1 MASTNYTVGSGGMIM
16 RSGCDTGY
24 YVTGNDIL
32 KGGSYC
38 NLSVGNDGKIMKSGS
53 DTGYVIRSGSIVQE
67 SDKGH
72 SIDWMFN

>member
-24 YVTGNDIL
+24 FVRDGDIYKSGCSTSFSVNNNGMIL
-32 KGGSYC
+32 KNGSE
-38 NLSVGNDGKIMKSGS
+38 
-53 DTGYVIRSGSIVQE
+53 TGYVIRSGSISQE

-72 SIDWMFN
+72 NIDWMFN